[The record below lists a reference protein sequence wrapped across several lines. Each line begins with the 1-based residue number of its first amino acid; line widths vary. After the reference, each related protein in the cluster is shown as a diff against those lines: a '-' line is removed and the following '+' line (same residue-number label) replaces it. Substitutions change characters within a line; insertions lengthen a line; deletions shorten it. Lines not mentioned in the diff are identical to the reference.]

1 MRRSAAEMLTSFRVG
16 QANQLAES
24 IAAQWKKVSR
34 DGDVSEF
41 LFTTEL
47 ITHSLERMNGVLQP
61 SLGLSHKLTQFVHLL
76 EDYDNELKDQG
87 EKKLSTVVNSLI
99 RRRPLVQ
106 FNSRVQ
112 NELKFVLGASGAS
125 TRGVTTVDPRWI
137 RKRSLGRFT
146 VSEGKDFWKTSF
158 TSIEMEN
165 VPWDRFVQCF
175 QAATQSRMDMA
186 DERLLKHILDNDN
199 VGVVTPSTFNN
210 FLKTFGPFIRSLAN
224 LKSLFDQ
231 KWFHGF
237 LSVEEVVRL
246 LGDQSVGTFLVR
258 FSRSKP
264 DALVLEYV
272 ESKGRIRTVEVTCDM
287 PAGVSLAEANSM
299 SPTS

>member
-1 MRRSAAEMLTSFRVG
+1 M
-16 QANQLAES
+16 
-24 IAAQWKKVSR
+24 
-34 DGDVSEF
+34 SEF
-41 LFTTEL
+41 LFTSEL
-47 ITHSLERMNGVLQP
+47 ITHSLERLNGVLQP
-61 SLGLSHKLTQFVHLL
+61 SLGLSHKLKQFIHLL
-76 EDYDNELKDQG
+76 EDYDNELKAQG
-87 EKKLSTVVNSLI
+87 EKKLAATVNSLL

-125 TRGVTTVDPRWI
+125 SRGVTTVDPRWI

-146 VSEGKDFWKTSF
+146 INEGKDFWKANF
-158 TSIEMEN
+158 TSLEMEN
-165 VPWDRFVQCF
+165 VPWERFVQCF
-175 QAATQSRMDMA
+175 QLALQARVELT

-210 FLKTFGPFIRSLAN
+210 FLKTFGPFARSLTNMKA
-224 LKSLFDQ
+224 LFDH

-246 LGDQSVGTFLVR
+246 LGDQSIGTFLVR

-272 ESKGRIRTVEVTCDM
+272 ESKGRIRTVEVKCDM
-287 PAGVSLAEANSM
+287 PAGVSLSEANS
-299 SPTS
+299 T